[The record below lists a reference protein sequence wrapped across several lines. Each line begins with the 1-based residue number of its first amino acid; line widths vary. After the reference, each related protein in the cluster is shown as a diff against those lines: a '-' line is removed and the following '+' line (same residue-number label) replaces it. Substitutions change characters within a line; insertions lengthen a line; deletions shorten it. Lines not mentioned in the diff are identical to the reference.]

1 MSENL
6 NRDFSKYEAM
16 STEELEEILRL
27 DTEAPE
33 GAQSDTEL
41 VLYILE
47 VLASRKNTKNIT
59 GNTAQEAWES
69 FQQNYMPE
77 EPQKSVETKK
87 PVLWM
92 RKLAAAA
99 AVVALLIFIP
109 ISARALTLE
118 EMWDIFARWAKET
131 FSFVS
136 GESTEVS
143 EPVQE
148 DPRDFTSLQEML
160 QKENCDP
167 WIVPTWIPEG
177 FALDKIEKDSSP
189 MREIYT
195 VRYMN
200 GNQKIRIQV
209 TTYLSEDIRNHE
221 VENDSLEIY
230 IHNGIDYYIFKNVDQ
245 FRVFWMVDSYE
256 CYIAGE
262 VSLDEIKMMIDSIQ
276 KGEE

>member
-27 DTEAPE
+27 DAEAPE
-33 GAQSDTEL
+33 GAQSDPEL

-47 VLASRKNTKNIT
+47 VLASRRNTNNIT

-77 EPQKSVETKK
+77 EPQKPVGTKK

-109 ISARALTLE
+109 ISARALSLE

-143 EPVQE
+143 EPSPE
-148 DPRDFTSLQEML
+148 DKDQFETLQEL
-160 QKENCDP
+160 LLLSNRDAS
-167 WIVPTWIPEG
+167 IVPTWIPEG
-177 FALDKIEKDSSP
+177 FELVQIEKDSSP

-200 GNQKIRIQV
+200 GDTIIRIQV
-209 TTYLSEDIRNHE
+209 TSYLSADILNHE
-221 VENDSLEIY
+221 VENNPVEIY
-230 IHNGIDYYIFKNVDQ
+230 IHNGIEYYIFKNENQLRAV
-245 FRVFWMVDSYE
+245 WLIDSYE
-256 CYIAGE
+256 CLISGD
-262 VSLDEIKMMIDSIQ
+262 VSIDELKMMIDSVQ
-276 KGEE
+276 KGE

>member
-27 DTEAPE
+27 DAEAPE

-47 VLASRKNTKNIT
+47 VLASRRNTNNIT

-87 PVLWM
+87 PVLWT
-92 RKLAAAA
+92 RRLAAAA

-143 EPVQE
+143 EPMSDDQRE
-148 DPRDFTSLQEML
+148 FTSLQEML
-160 QKENCDP
+160 AAEKRDSS
-167 WIVPTWIPEG
+167 IVPTWIPEG
-177 FALDKIEKDSSP
+177 FELAQIEKDSSP

-200 GNQKIRIQV
+200 GDTIIRIQV
-209 TTYLSEDIRNHE
+209 TSYLSEDIRNHE
-221 VENDSLEIY
+221 IENNSVEIY
-230 IHNGIDYYIFKNVDQ
+230 THNGIDYYIFENEGQ
-245 FRVFWMVDSYE
+245 LRVVWLVDSHE
-256 CYIAGE
+256 CLISGD
-262 VSLDEIKMMIDSIQ
+262 VSIDELKMMIDSIQ
-276 KGEE
+276 KGE

>member
-6 NRDFSKYEAM
+6 NRDFSKYEAI

-27 DTEAPE
+27 DAEAPE

-41 VLYILE
+41 ILYILE
-47 VLASRKNTKNIT
+47 VLASRRNTNNIT

-77 EPQKSVETKK
+77 EPQKPVETKK
-87 PVLWM
+87 PVLRM

-99 AVVALLIFIP
+99 AVVTLLIFIP

-136 GESTEVS
+136 GENTEAS
-143 EPVQE
+143 EPMSDDQRE
-148 DPRDFTSLQEML
+148 FSSLQEML
-160 QKENCDP
+160 QKNNRDAS
-167 WIVPTWIPEG
+167 IVPTWIPEG
-177 FALDKIEKDSSP
+177 FTLDKLEKDSSP

-195 VRYMN
+195 VRYAN
-200 GNQKIRIQV
+200 GDRKIRIQV
-209 TTYLSEDIRNHE
+209 TTYLSEGIRNNE
-221 VENDSLEIY
+221 VENDPIEKYS
-230 IHNGIDYYIFKNVDQ
+230 HNGIDYYIFKNLDQ
-245 FRVFWMVDSYE
+245 LFVTWMADSYE
-256 CYIAGE
+256 CLISGD
-262 VSLDEIKMMIDSIQ
+262 VSIDEIKMMIDSIR
-276 KGEE
+276 KG

>member
-27 DTEAPE
+27 DAEAPE

-47 VLASRKNTKNIT
+47 VLASRRNTNNIT
-59 GNTAQEAWES
+59 GNIAQEAWES

-77 EPQKSVETKK
+77 EPQKPAETKK
-87 PVLWM
+87 PVFWM
-92 RKLAAAA
+92 RKLAAAS

-143 EPVQE
+143 EPSPQDEDEYSSMQE
-148 DPRDFTSLQEML
+148 LLLEEMRDSS
-160 QKENCDP
+160 
-167 WIVPTWIPEG
+167 IVPTWIPEG
-177 FALDKIEKDSSP
+177 FELAQIEKDSSP

-195 VRYMN
+195 ARYMN
-200 GNQKIRIQV
+200 GEAVLRILV
-209 TTYLSEDIRNHE
+209 TSYLSEDIRNHE
-221 VENDSLEIY
+221 IENDPVEIY
-230 IHNGIDYYIFKNVDQ
+230 THNGIDYYILKNEEQ
-245 FRVFWMVDSYE
+245 LRTFWMVDSYE
-256 CYIAGE
+256 CDISGD
-262 VSLDEIKMMIDSIQ
+262 VSIDELKMMIDSIQ
-276 KGEE
+276 KGK

>member
-16 STEELEEILRL
+16 SMEELEEILRL
-27 DTEAPE
+27 DAKAPE

-47 VLASRKNTKNIT
+47 VLASRRNTNNIT

-77 EPQKSVETKK
+77 EPQKPVGTKK

-99 AVVALLIFIP
+99 AVVALLIIIP
-109 ISARALTLE
+109 ISAHAFTLE

-143 EPVQE
+143 EPSPQDE
-148 DPRDFTSLQEML
+148 DEYSSLQEML
-160 QKENCDP
+160 HENNRDTS
-167 WIVPTWIPEG
+167 IVPTWIPDG
-177 FALDKIEKDSSP
+177 FVLEKIEKDSSP
-189 MREIYT
+189 ILEIYT
-195 VRYMN
+195 VLYLDRDREL
-200 GNQKIRIQV
+200 RIQIS
-209 TTYLSEDIRNHE
+209 TYLSEDIQNLE
-221 VENDSLEIY
+221 IENDPVEIY
-230 IHNGIDYYIFKNVDQ
+230 THNDIDYYIFENEDQ
-245 FRVFWMVDSYE
+245 LRAVWFVDSYE
-256 CYIAGE
+256 CYISGD
-262 VSLDEIKMMIDSIQ
+262 VSIDELKMMIDSIQ
-276 KGEE
+276 KGK

>member
-6 NRDFSKYEAM
+6 NRDFSKYEAI

-27 DTEAPE
+27 DAEAPE

-47 VLASRKNTKNIT
+47 VLASRRNTNNIT

-77 EPQKSVETKK
+77 EPQKPVETKK

-109 ISARALTLE
+109 ISARAITLE

-143 EPVQE
+143 EPSPE
-148 DPRDFTSLQEML
+148 DLDEYNSLQEL
-160 QKENCDP
+160 LIEGNRDSS
-167 WIVPTWIPEG
+167 IVPTWIPEG

-200 GNQKIRIQV
+200 GIDTILIQV
-209 TTYLSEDIRNHE
+209 SSYLSEDIRNHE
-221 VENDSLEIY
+221 IENDSVEIY
-230 IHNGIDYYIFKNVDQ
+230 THNGIDYYFLKNVDQ
-245 FRVFWMVDSYE
+245 HRVFWMVDSYE
-256 CYIAGE
+256 CDISGD
-262 VSLDEIKMMIDSIQ
+262 VSIDELKRMIDSIQ
-276 KGEE
+276 KGK

>member
-27 DTEAPE
+27 DAEAPE

-47 VLASRKNTKNIT
+47 VLASRRNTNNIT

-77 EPQKSVETKK
+77 EPQKPVGTKK

-109 ISARALTLE
+109 ISARALSLE

-136 GESTEVS
+136 GESMEVS

-160 QKENCDP
+160 HENNRDTS
-167 WIVPTWIPEG
+167 IVPTWIPEG
-177 FALDKIEKDSSP
+177 FELAQIEKDSSP

-200 GNQKIRIQV
+200 GDTIIRIQV
-209 TTYLSEDIRNHE
+209 TSYLSEDIRNHE
-221 VENDSLEIY
+221 IENDSVEIY
-230 IHNGIDYYIFKNVDQ
+230 THNGIDYYIFENEGQ
-245 FRVFWMVDSYE
+245 LRVAWLVDSHE
-256 CYIAGE
+256 CLISGD
-262 VSLDEIKMMIDSIQ
+262 VSIDELKMMIDSIQ
-276 KGEE
+276 KGE

>member
-6 NRDFSKYEAM
+6 DRDFSKYEAM

-27 DTEAPE
+27 DAEAPE

-47 VLASRKNTKNIT
+47 VLASRRNTNNIT

-77 EPQKSVETKK
+77 EPQKPVETKK
-87 PVLWM
+87 PVFWM

-99 AVVALLIFIP
+99 AVVALLILVP
-109 ISARALTLE
+109 ISANALTLE

-136 GESTEVS
+136 GESSEVS
-143 EPVQE
+143 EPMAGDQRE
-148 DPRDFTSLQEML
+148 FTSMQEML
-160 QKENCDP
+160 QAHKRDSS
-167 WIVPTWIPEG
+167 IVPTWIPEE
-177 FALDKIEKDSSP
+177 FVLDKIEKDSSP

-195 VRYMN
+195 VRYSN
-200 GNQKIRIQV
+200 GDKKIRIQV
-209 TTYLSEDIRNHE
+209 ISYLSEDIQNHE

-230 IHNGIDYYIFKNVDQ
+230 IHNGIDYYFFKNVDQ
-245 FRVFWMVDSYE
+245 HRVFWTVDSYE
-256 CYIAGE
+256 CDISGDVSIGE
-262 VSLDEIKMMIDSIQ
+262 LKMMIDSIQ
-276 KGEE
+276 KGK

>member
-27 DTEAPE
+27 DAEAPE

-47 VLASRKNTKNIT
+47 VLASRRNTNNIT

-87 PVLWM
+87 PVLWT
-92 RKLAAAA
+92 RRLAAAA

-143 EPVQE
+143 EPMSDDQRE
-148 DPRDFTSLQEML
+148 FTSLQEML
-160 QKENCDP
+160 AAEKRDSS
-167 WIVPTWIPEG
+167 IVPTWIPEG
-177 FALDKIEKDSSP
+177 FELAQIEKDSSP
-189 MREIYT
+189 IQEIYT

-200 GNQKIRIQV
+200 GNSIIRIQV
-209 TTYLSEDIRNHE
+209 TSYLSDDKQKHE
-221 VENDSLEIY
+221 IENDPVEIY
-230 IHNGIDYYIFKNVDQ
+230 AHNWIDYYIFENEGQ
-245 FRVFWMVDSYE
+245 LRAFWMVDSYE
-256 CYIAGE
+256 CDISGDI
-262 VSLDEIKMMIDSIQ
+262 SIDELKMMIDSIR
-276 KGEE
+276 KGE

>member
-27 DTEAPE
+27 DAKAPE

-47 VLASRKNTKNIT
+47 VLASRRNTNNIA
-59 GNTAQEAWES
+59 GNTAREAWES

-77 EPQKSVETKK
+77 EPQKPVGTKK

-136 GESTEVS
+136 GENTEAS
-143 EPVQE
+143 EPMSDDQRE
-148 DPRDFTSLQEML
+148 FTSLQEML
-160 QKENCDP
+160 QNENCDP
-167 WIVPTWIPEG
+167 SIVPTWIPEG
-177 FALDKIEKDSSP
+177 FELAQIEKDSSP

-200 GNQKIRIQV
+200 GDTIIRIQV
-209 TTYLSEDIRNHE
+209 TSYLSEDIRNHE
-221 VENDSLEIY
+221 IENNSVEIY
-230 IHNGIDYYIFKNVDQ
+230 THNGIDYYIFENEGQ
-245 FRVFWMVDSYE
+245 LRVVWLVDSHE
-256 CYIAGE
+256 CLISGD
-262 VSLDEIKMMIDSIQ
+262 VSIDELKMMIDSIQ
-276 KGEE
+276 KGE

>member
-27 DTEAPE
+27 DAEAPE
-33 GAQSDTEL
+33 SAESDTEL

-47 VLASRKNTKNIT
+47 VLATRRNTKNIT

-77 EPQKSVETKK
+77 EPQKPVGTKK

-109 ISARALTLE
+109 ISARAITLE

-143 EPVQE
+143 EPSPE
-148 DPRDFTSLQEML
+148 DKDQFETLQEL
-160 QKENCDP
+160 LLLSNRDAS
-167 WIVPTWIPEG
+167 IVPTWIPEG
-177 FALDKIEKDSSP
+177 FKLDKIEKDSSP
-189 MREIYT
+189 ILEIYT
-195 VRYMN
+195 VLYLD
-200 GNQKIRIQV
+200 GNRELRIQV
-209 TTYLSEDIRNHE
+209 KTHLSADIQNNE
-221 VENDSLEIY
+221 IENDPIEIY
-230 IHNGIDYYIFKNVDQ
+230 SHEGVDFYIFTNVDQ
-245 FRVFWMVDSYE
+245 LRSIWLVDSYE
-256 CYIAGE
+256 CLISGD
-262 VSLDEIKMMIDSIQ
+262 VSIDELKMMIDSIQ
-276 KGEE
+276 KGE

>member
-27 DTEAPE
+27 DAEAPE

-47 VLASRKNTKNIT
+47 VLASRRNTNNIT

-99 AVVALLIFIP
+99 AVVALVILVP
-109 ISARALTLE
+109 VSANALTLE

-136 GESTEVS
+136 GGSAEVS
-143 EPVQE
+143 EPMAGDQRE
-148 DPRDFTSLQEML
+148 FSSLQELL
-160 QKENCDP
+160 QKEMRDSS
-167 WIVPTWIPEG
+167 IVPTWIPEG
-177 FALDKIEKDSSP
+177 FILDKIEKDSSP

-195 VRYMN
+195 VRYVN
-200 GNQKIRIQV
+200 RDRKIRMQV
-209 TTYLSEDIRNHE
+209 TSYLSADIQNLE
-221 VENDSLEIY
+221 IENDPVEIY
-230 IHNGIDYYIFKNVDQ
+230 THNGIDYYIFENEDQ
-245 FRVFWMVDSYE
+245 LRAVWFVNSCE
-256 CYIAGE
+256 CYISGD
-262 VSLDEIKMMIDSIQ
+262 VSFDELKMMIDSIQ
-276 KGEE
+276 KGK

>member
-27 DTEAPE
+27 DAEAPE
-33 GAQSDTEL
+33 SAESDTEL

-47 VLASRKNTKNIT
+47 VLATRRNTKNIT

-77 EPQKSVETKK
+77 EPQKPVGTKK

-109 ISARALTLE
+109 ISARALSLE

-143 EPVQE
+143 EPSPE
-148 DPRDFTSLQEML
+148 DKDQFETLQEL
-160 QKENCDP
+160 LLLSNRDAS
-167 WIVPTWIPEG
+167 IVPTWIPEG
-177 FALDKIEKDSSP
+177 FELVQIEKDSSP

-200 GNQKIRIQV
+200 GDTIIRIQV
-209 TTYLSEDIRNHE
+209 TSYLSADILNHE
-221 VENDSLEIY
+221 VENNPVEIY
-230 IHNGIDYYIFKNVDQ
+230 IHNGIEYYIFKNENQLRAV
-245 FRVFWMVDSYE
+245 WLIDSYE
-256 CYIAGE
+256 CLISGD
-262 VSLDEIKMMIDSIQ
+262 VSIDELKMMIDSVQ
-276 KGEE
+276 KGE

>member
-27 DTEAPE
+27 DAEAPE

-47 VLASRKNTKNIT
+47 VLASRRNTNYIT

-77 EPQKSVETKK
+77 EPQKPVGTKK

-143 EPVQE
+143 EPMSDDQRE
-148 DPRDFTSLQEML
+148 FTSLQEML
-160 QKENCDP
+160 QKENSDP
-167 WIVPTWIPEG
+167 SIVPTWIPEG
-177 FALDKIEKDSSP
+177 FELAQIEKDSSP

-200 GNQKIRIQV
+200 GDTIIRIQV
-209 TTYLSEDIRNHE
+209 TSYLSEDIRNNE
-221 VENDSLEIY
+221 VENDPIEIY
-230 IHNGIDYYIFKNVDQ
+230 SHNGIDYYIFKNLDQ
-245 FRVFWMVDSYE
+245 LFVTWMADSYE
-256 CYIAGE
+256 CFISGD
-262 VSLDEIKMMIDSIQ
+262 VSIDEIKMMIDSIR
-276 KGEE
+276 KG